1 MTHAVP
7 TRFSP
12 EQIETIDR
20 LVAEGAGKTRSEV
33 IRRAVD
39 HLADSVERARIGTV
53 IAASYRAQP
62 QTANDD
68 AEAMANAIAMT
79 EAEPW

>member
-1 MTHAVP
+1 MP
-7 TRFSP
+7 TRFSR

-39 HLADSVERARIGTV
+39 HLADSVERARIGTA
-53 IAASYRAQP
+53 IADSYRAQP